1 MPSPRPAMPKCRRC
15 EDARWVCE
23 NHPNKPWGGKENKCC
38 GGAGMPCP
46 DCNHTQNGER
56 PLMSADFIPALDRDK
71 GPVH

>member
-1 MPSPRPAMPKCRRC
+1 MPKCHRC

-23 NHPNKPWGGKENKCC
+23 NHPNKPWGGKENNC

-46 DCNHTQNGER
+46 DCNHPKDGER

-71 GPVH
+71 GPVY